1 MANQPN
7 SSPVLYAP
15 SSAEKKKAVLMYLFL
30 GIMVSLQTPEM
41 SVFEYFHLRQA
52 LGWWLVFVCYL
63 VPCLLLL
70 MIPWI
75 GVVAWFFMIVLLIM
89 GGLFAKQAWDG
100 KYKETVDETLLPI
113 FVWLGSWVLNIFDIR
128 VSISGTIKE

>member
-7 SSPVLYAP
+7 SSSVLYAP
-15 SSAEKKKAVLMYLFL
+15 SSAEKKKALLMYLFL

-52 LGWWLVFVCYL
+52 FGWWLVFVCYL
-63 VPCLLLL
+63 VPCILLLI
-70 MIPWI
+70 IPWI
-75 GVVAWFFMIVLLIM
+75 GVVARFFMIVLLVM

-100 KYKETVDETLLPI
+100 KYKATVDETVLPI
-113 FVWLGSWVLNIFDIR
+113 FVGLGSWILNIFDIR
-128 VSISGTIKE
+128 VSITGTIKE